1 MQSCDR
7 CVVGFGESESSESLS
22 KSSSPQVSPVRI
34 APSAPAIPIVT
45 SSPEE
50 QRRRKLER
58 DETEKLRRQIEAYKD
73 IIEQQETFIQVTS
86 QILTSDVTNLYNHVV
101 GLQAQMERVGRQN
114 GDVSTS
120 ALHTSGVWEEQRRL
134 DAKEELLAEQ
144 QKNFEAER
152 KQVAD
157 AAMALAQEVRVTK
170 SYLSTLMLLM
180 MLF

>member
-1 MQSCDR
+1 MFLKFTSHLL
-7 CVVGFGESESSESLS
+7 LS
-22 KSSSPQVSPVRI
+22 
-34 APSAPAIPIVT
+34 
-45 SSPEE
+45 
-50 QRRRKLER
+50 
-58 DETEKLRRQIEAYKD
+58 
-73 IIEQQETFIQVTS
+73 QVTD
-86 QILTSDVTNLYNHVV
+86 LKMPVL

-120 ALHTSGVWEEQRRL
+120 TLHTSGVWEEQRRL
-134 DAKEELLAEQ
+134 DAKEQLLAEQ